1 MTNRKKEKAKE
12 KAQTAILESPRRK
25 KLNEKLTQQYKSK
38 VAHFINKMSKNPEIV
53 DDSKH
58 RLDFAI
64 PKRQSSTFR
73 PGFDQNYNIKTGAG
87 NNVDLAVRQS
97 LLDHD
102 SYRAVLVSH

>member
-1 MTNRKKEKAKE
+1 MTNRKKERAKE
-12 KAQTAILESPRRK
+12 RSQTSILESPRRK

-97 LLDHD
+97 LLAYV
-102 SYRAVLVSH
+102 SCRAVSV